1 MAKDQGIV
9 QTNLRPRTPV
19 KGARGAGGRTPG
31 GSGTEIDATPK
42 KPFNPVQFWN
52 ETRAEARK
60 ITWTTWKE
68 TWITSVMVGIMVV
81 LTATFFFS
89 VDTLLSTGVSQILKL
104 ATGAE

>member
-1 MAKDQGIV
+1 MAKDQGVV
-9 QTNLRPRTPV
+9 QTNLRPRT
-19 KGARGAGGRTPG
+19 ALRGAGGRPPGPG
-31 GSGTEIDATPK
+31 GKTEIDATPK

-81 LTATFFFS
+81 VTASFFFG
-89 VDTLLSTGVSQILKL
+89 VDTLLSTGVGLILKY
-104 ATGAE
+104 AGGGQ